1 MNRAWRAD
9 LYPARLLVSTL
20 VGVQHGLAMT
30 DRIARARGL
39 VEQALREVEA
49 ELASPRTDLCP
60 IQLGTCRDMLRH
72 YALALESG
80 NLPPR
85 KDRAERLCRLVVDGW
100 PFETPLAGTVLA
112 AERAF
117 RTA

>member
-1 MNRAWRAD
+1 
-9 LYPARLLVSTL
+9 
-20 VGVQHGLAMT
+20 MT

-39 VEQALREVEA
+39 VERALRDVEA
-49 ELASPRTDLCP
+49 ELAAPRSGICVL
-60 IQLGTCRDMLRH
+60 QLGTCRDTLRD
-72 YALALESG
+72 YVSVLESG

-85 KDRAERLCRLVVDGW
+85 KDRTERLCRIVVDGW
-100 PFETPLAGTVLA
+100 PFDAPLAGTVLA

>member
-1 MNRAWRAD
+1 MN
-9 LYPARLLVSTL
+9 
-20 VGVQHGLAMT
+20 

-49 ELASPRTDLCP
+49 ELAAPRTGLCP
-60 IQLGTCRDMLRH
+60 IQLGTCRDTLRT
-72 YALALESG
+72 YVAALESG
-80 NLPPR
+80 DLPPR
-85 KDRAERLCRLVVDGW
+85 KDRTERLCRLVVDGW
-100 PFETPLAGTVLA
+100 PFEAPLASTVLA

>member
-1 MNRAWRAD
+1 MN
-9 LYPARLLVSTL
+9 
-20 VGVQHGLAMT
+20 

-49 ELASPRTDLCP
+49 ELAAPRTGLCP
-60 IQLGTCRDMLRH
+60 IQLGTCRDTLRT
-72 YALALESG
+72 YVAALESG
-80 NLPPR
+80 DLPPR

-100 PFETPLAGTVLA
+100 PFDTPLASTVLA

>member
-1 MNRAWRAD
+1 MN
-9 LYPARLLVSTL
+9 
-20 VGVQHGLAMT
+20 

-39 VEQALREVEA
+39 VEQALRDIEA
-49 ELASPRTDLCP
+49 ELAAPRTGLNP
-60 IQLGTCRDMLRH
+60 IQLGTCRDTLQAYFM
-72 YALALESG
+72 ALESG
-80 NLPPR
+80 DLPPR

-100 PFETPLAGTVLA
+100 PFDTPLAGTVLA

>member
-1 MNRAWRAD
+1 MN
-9 LYPARLLVSTL
+9 
-20 VGVQHGLAMT
+20 

-49 ELASPRTDLCP
+49 ELAAPRTGLCP
-60 IQLGTCRDMLRH
+60 IQLGTCRDTLRT
-72 YALALESG
+72 YVAALESG
-80 NLPPR
+80 DLPPR
-85 KDRAERLCRLVVDGW
+85 KDRTERLCRLVVDGW
-100 PFETPLAGTVLA
+100 PFDTPLAGTVLA

>member
-1 MNRAWRAD
+1 
-9 LYPARLLVSTL
+9 
-20 VGVQHGLAMT
+20 MT

-49 ELASPRTDLCP
+49 ELAAPRTGLCAV
-60 IQLGTCRDMLRH
+60 QLGTCRDTLRD
-72 YALALESG
+72 YAKALESG
-80 NLPPR
+80 SLPPR
-85 KDRAERLCRLVVDGW
+85 KDRSERLCRIVVDGW
-100 PFETPLAGTVLA
+100 PFDAPLASTVLA

>member
-1 MNRAWRAD
+1 
-9 LYPARLLVSTL
+9 
-20 VGVQHGLAMT
+20 MT

-49 ELASPRTDLCP
+49 ELAAPRSGLCP
-60 IQLGTCRDMLRH
+60 EQLGDCRDTLRD
-72 YALALESG
+72 YVLVLESG

-85 KDRAERLCRLVVDGW
+85 KDRSERLCRMVVDGW
-100 PFETPLAGTVLA
+100 PFDAPLAGTVLS

>member
-1 MNRAWRAD
+1 
-9 LYPARLLVSTL
+9 
-20 VGVQHGLAMT
+20 MT
-30 DRIARARGL
+30 DRIARARRL

-49 ELASPRTDLCP
+49 ELAAPRSGLCP
-60 IQLGTCRDMLRH
+60 VQLGTCRDTLRD
-72 YALALESG
+72 YASALESG

-85 KDRAERLCRLVVDGW
+85 KDRSERLCRIVVDGW
-100 PFETPLAGTVLA
+100 PFDAPLASTVLA

>member
-1 MNRAWRAD
+1 MN
-9 LYPARLLVSTL
+9 
-20 VGVQHGLAMT
+20 

-49 ELASPRTDLCP
+49 ELAAPRTGLCP
-60 IQLGTCRDMLRH
+60 IQLGTCRDTLRT
-72 YALALESG
+72 YCAALESG
-80 NLPPR
+80 DLPPR
-85 KDRAERLCRLVVDGW
+85 KDRSERLCRLVVDGW
-100 PFETPLAGTVLA
+100 PFDTPLAGTVLA